1 MKTRRKFI
9 TRLGSLAAL
18 FALSSATGN
27 ADLSGKSFDTASP
40 STAQGDF
47 LHVVFF
53 WLINDKP
60 ETKNS
65 FLSELKKFID
75 HVDLI
80 KTRHIGSPAD
90 TSREVI
96 DSTYSYSLIL
106 SFDSKKEQDLYQEH
120 PLHKEFIENAS
131 SLWEKVLVYDSLKL
145 HP

>member
-1 MKTRRKFI
+1 MKTRRRFI
-9 TRLGSLAAL
+9 TRLGSMAAL
-18 FALSSATGN
+18 FAISSSAGATN
-27 ADLSGKSFDTASP
+27 LAGKSNNTSSP
-40 STAQGDF
+40 STAQGNF

-60 ETKNS
+60 ETRDR
-65 FLSELKKFID
+65 FLGELKKFID
-75 HVDLI
+75 GVELI

-90 TSREVI
+90 TNREVI

-131 SLWEKVLVYDSLKL
+131 SLWEKVQVYDSLKL